1 MLEHASP
8 ARKEGASPRPR
19 VAAMRLLTH
28 NMLMSPGTKNG
39 YPLAIEAE
47 KVETV
52 ETEFNPDFLVR
63 MVEKLEEKQRRREY
77 EPGFEESE
85 AARQLARIAPYL
97 EYRGQRV
104 ISPLGLLQGELK
116 VMNLTERAKH
126 SIDFAVMKRSRS
138 LPDLRIQAYT

>member
-1 MLEHASP
+1 
-8 ARKEGASPRPR
+8 
-19 VAAMRLLTH
+19 MRSNWTKPGRGEWCFIREERNPLNAGLSWVMGHGRTATFQRIIKLLQ
-28 NMLMSPGTKNG
+28 
-39 YPLAIEAE
+39 E
-47 KVETV
+47 
-52 ETEFNPDFLVR
+52 R

-138 LPDLRIQAYT
+138 LPDLRTQSYT